1 MAMIA
6 PDSSKPAFSK
16 TDQGNDSEN
25 AAFVF
30 VKASEFYPMSSNS
43 GFLEFKNFSKD
54 WFFPGIQA
62 ERASRLPAK
71 YLPSQ
76 ASRPR
81 FNSEVRHGTSPRF
94 FLTFIFMPRGSRI
107 LEGCNVGQASRL
119 TSSGLQ
125 SQASRPRYIPEAQ
138 KRSDFWHQNLR
149 GEKAGRREE
158 FITQRK
164 GQARK
169 PERPRN
175 TTDGNPMN

>member
-6 PDSSKPAFSK
+6 PNSSKPAFSR

-25 AAFVF
+25 AVFVF

-43 GFLEFKNFSKD
+43 GFLEFKNFLKD

-62 ERASRLPAK
+62 ERASCLPAN
-71 YLPSQ
+71 YLP
-76 ASRPR
+76 
-81 FNSEVRHGTSPRF
+81 
-94 FLTFIFMPRGSRI
+94 
-107 LEGCNVGQASRL
+107 
-119 TSSGLQ
+119 

-149 GEKAGRREE
+149 GEKAGRREK

-169 PERPRN
+169 P
-175 TTDGNPMN
+175 